1 MRNRPSRKTAGAVA
15 PMRMVVAEEPRQTT
29 GAVATR
35 RTAGAVATRR
45 MAGAATRRT
54 SGPAASMWMA
64 GVVVTRR
71 AIVAT
76 VEEKVR
82 FRVTQV
88 MWKNLEK
95 WLAMRIFF

>member
-35 RTAGAVATRR
+35 RTAGA
-45 MAGAATRRT
+45 GTRRT
-54 SGPAASMWMA
+54 SGPAAPTWMA